1 MFCILVV
8 GLDSRLSALTSL
20 KTVAFILAI
29 LRLIMELYQL
39 YSRKVVGYFNDW
51 VNWFELAEYISI
63 IVFLVSVERNGCFC
77 PQTWEWEVGVVS
89 LALSWVVLIAWLQVM
104 HWMGLYVTIMLRII
118 VSFSRVAIFGVLL
131 VVGFGL
137 TFYLLFYQPPQNETM
152 VNFGRVTVKQS
163 SIFFLHRML
172 PVPSAV
178 LCVLFCQ

>member
-8 GLDSRLSALTSL
+8 GLDSRLSALTGL
-20 KTVAFILAI
+20 KTVALVLTI

-63 IVFLVSVERNGCFC
+63 IIFLVSVGRSGCFC

-89 LALSWVVLIAWLQVM
+89 LALSWVVLIAWLQAM
-104 HWMGLYVTIMLRII
+104 HWMGIYVTITIRII
-118 VSFSRVAIFGVLL
+118 VSLITRVAIFGVLL

-137 TFYLLFYQPPQNETM
+137 TFYLLFYQPPQNDI
-152 VNFGRVTVKQS
+152 GVK
-163 SIFFLHRML
+163 
-172 PVPSAV
+172 
-178 LCVLFCQ
+178 